1 MEELIC
7 KAKNGDKQAYTELI
21 KGLENDLYNIAKART
36 YDDEDAKDIVQET
49 ILIGYLKIGQLRNNK
64 HFKGWI
70 IKILINQC
78 NKFYRLQKRNEE
90 ISNKYIE
97 KFINSEQEDFNEN
110 RINFEGLITEL
121 DEIEQEIFKLYYDD
135 KYTIKEIA
143 KKLNIN
149 TNTIKSKL
157 KRGRKRIKTT
167 YQKAII
173 WILVVGILTAGVVF
187 GRDIINYLK
196 EIFDLS
202 SIGQNNDGIL
212 RAIEDKEWV
221 QNVQMDYIGL
231 NENYSIK
238 VNYILMDDI
247 NMYMVFE
254 LQSRTSFNKYDR
266 FNITDLKITDQNEDV
281 IYDTK
286 NVMDKQRVK
295 AEGRKRIDVNSNY
308 DIQELFYLISDD
320 YSSISKINISF
331 SEIVLFADS
340 NPGNI
345 SQTIN
350 AETKNINIDI
360 DDKFIN
366 RKTIE
371 YIANDKNEEYSI
383 EKAIITDTGFY
394 SIIKT
399 KIGKIKF
406 DLQINDTKYK
416 CNTMGIH
423 FDPIENCYY
432 DLVYTDIDLNNI
444 YDKLILKSKKNF
456 TELYKKYSQQ

>member
-1 MEELIC
+1 MEELID

-21 KGLENDLYNIAKART
+21 KDVENDLYNIAKART
-36 YDDEDAKDIVQET
+36 YEDEDAKDIVQET
-49 ILIGYLKIGQLRNNK
+49 VLIGYLKIGQVRNNK

-97 KFINSEQEDFNEN
+97 KFISSEQEDSNEN
-110 RINFEGLITEL
+110 RINFEGLITDL
-121 DEIEQEIFKLYYDD
+121 DDIEQEIFRLYYDE

-157 KRGRKRIKTT
+157 KRGRKIIKNT

-173 WILVVGILTAGVVF
+173 WILVVGILTTGVVF

-221 QNVQMDYIGL
+221 QNVQMDYIEL
-231 NENYSIK
+231 NDNYSVK
-238 VNYILMDDI
+238 VNYLLMDDI
-247 NMYMVFE
+247 NMYIVFE
-254 LQSRTSFNKYDR
+254 LKSKFPLDKYDR

-295 AEGRKRIDVNSNY
+295 AEGRKRIDINSNY

-320 YSSISKINISF
+320 YSSINGINISF

-350 AETKNINIDI
+350 AETKNISIDI

-366 RKTIE
+366 RETIE
-371 YIANDKNEEYSI
+371 YITNDKNEEYSI

-399 KIGKIKF
+399 NGEKINF
-406 DLQINDTKYK
+406 NLQISDNLYK
-416 CNTMGIH
+416 CNTIGIN
-423 FDPIENCYY
+423 FNPIENCYY

-444 YDKLILKSKKNF
+444 YEKLMLKSKKNL
-456 TELYKKYSQQ
+456 TELYIKNEI